1 MLNIS
6 YSSVFVDSSGDN
18 SLYAVCSRLEI
29 CTVHWVSLVP
39 GYLWSRYLHFSCQQ
53 EKKLLSLF
61 SWMWELTNFFFFKM
75 FNDLFSSIQSVTIF
89 HHLTKFTENI
99 PGIWNQLRF
108 KPRGKDSFLNKKSLI
123 LILVYCFTL
132 KTCIFLYTEI
142 CFLSALISFKQRK
155 LFFTQKTIFLD

>member
-1 MLNIS
+1 MKLTPLKLEKKQRQGGRGVWPTLKISLIKTCVYVYWSWNKGEDFMLNIS

-61 SWMWELTNFFFFKM
+61 SWMWELANFFSSK
-75 FNDLFSSIQSVTIF
+75 FSM
-89 HHLTKFTENI
+89 
-99 PGIWNQLRF
+99 
-108 KPRGKDSFLNKKSLI
+108 
-123 LILVYCFTL
+123 
-132 KTCIFLYTEI
+132 I
-142 CFLSALISFKQRK
+142 CFLAFSQSQ
-155 LFFTQKTIFLD
+155 FFTIWQNSQKTYMKSIKI

>member
-1 MLNIS
+1 MKLTTLKLEEKQRQGGRGCLTHIEDFPYLNLCIYVYWSWNKGEDFMLNIS

-39 GYLWSRYLHFSCQQ
+39 GYLWSCYLHFSCQQ

-99 PGIWNQLRF
+99 
-108 KPRGKDSFLNKKSLI
+108 
-123 LILVYCFTL
+123 Y
-132 KTCIFLYTEI
+132 EI
-142 CFLSALISFKQRK
+142 N
-155 LFFTQKTIFLD
+155 

>member
-61 SWMWELTNFFFFKM
+61 SWMWELTNFFSSK
-75 FNDLFSSIQSVTIF
+75 FSM
-89 HHLTKFTENI
+89 
-99 PGIWNQLRF
+99 
-108 KPRGKDSFLNKKSLI
+108 
-123 LILVYCFTL
+123 
-132 KTCIFLYTEI
+132 I
-142 CFLSALISFKQRK
+142 CFLAFSQSQ
-155 LFFTQKTIFLD
+155 FFTIWQNSQKTNIDFSLLFPFQNIHFNFYMLKYVFCQHWSPSNKEIFFSHKKQYFWTKLRIAC

>member
-61 SWMWELTNFFFFKM
+61 SWMWELANFFSSKFSMICFLAFSQSQFFTIWQNSQKTNIDFSLLFPFQNM
-75 FNDLFSSIQSVTIF
+75 HFNFY
-89 HHLTKFTENI
+89 
-99 PGIWNQLRF
+99 
-108 KPRGKDSFLNKKSLI
+108 I
-123 LILVYCFTL
+123 L
-132 KTCIFLYTEI
+132 K

>member
-61 SWMWELTNFFFFKM
+61 SWMWELTNFFFFKI
-75 FNDLFSSIQSVTIF
+75 FNDLFSSIQSVFDKI
-89 HHLTKFTENI
+89 HRKH
-99 PGIWNQLRF
+99 IWNQLRF

>member
-1 MLNIS
+1 MNLHVLKEITKQKSLKIDFVKRLMKLTPLKLDKKQRQGGRGCLTHIEDFPYLNLCIYVYWSWNKGEDFMLNIS

-61 SWMWELTNFFFFKM
+61 SWMWELTNFFFLQNVQWFV
-75 FNDLFSSIQSVTIF
+75 F
-89 HHLTKFTENI
+89 
-99 PGIWNQLRF
+99 
-108 KPRGKDSFLNKKSLI
+108 
-123 LILVYCFTL
+123 
-132 KTCIFLYTEI
+132 
-142 CFLSALISFKQRK
+142 
-155 LFFTQKTIFLD
+155 